1 MKIEWRTWETKKE
14 ETMWSTGT
22 EINRLRDKVTMNY
35 CENYRTEKEDPQ
47 MTKKF
52 LKINRNLQKRK

>member
-35 CENYRTEKEDPQ
+35 CKNYRTEKEDPH

-52 LKINRNLQKRK
+52 